1 MGKKPQLEDVL
12 NEISGYTRSA
22 STGMKAQIDKY
33 YIDGLDGTK
42 KTYDRLMKQWFLT
55 HGVNAM
61 ASEGITS
68 LCDQ

>member
-1 MGKKPQLEDVL
+1 MSNRLLLEDKLDTL
-12 NEISGYTRSA
+12 NGYMRDISIA
-22 STGMKAQIDKY
+22 ANAQLNGQIIGDF
-33 YIDGLDGTK
+33 DGTK